1 MSAAI
6 EDIGASSCDNTSLWD
21 VLHKSVR
28 APLDRLVP
36 PPGSRSALQLI
47 DAARE
52 KLRRVLSYIFHTRL
66 SCQHF
71 LRCRACS
78 LRGNTWIP
86 YHQMNMLERRF
97 DPQCEDKLAIADRYD
112 RASLC
117 TAKTDGRRHS
127 QQHHYTRLVCGM
139 QRMS

>member
-6 EDIGASSCDNTSLWD
+6 EDIGTSSYDDTSLWD
-21 VLHKSVR
+21 VLHKSIR
-28 APLDRLVP
+28 APLDLLVP
-36 PPGSRSALQLI
+36 TPGSRSTLQLI

-66 SCQHF
+66 SSQHF

-78 LRGNTWIP
+78 FRGK
-86 YHQMNMLERRF
+86 
-97 DPQCEDKLAIADRYD
+97 CEDKLAIADRYD
-112 RASLC
+112 HASLC
-117 TAKTDGRRHS
+117 TAKMDGRRHS
-127 QQHHYTRLVCGM
+127 QQHHCTRLVCGM